1 MSTAPL
7 KQIVTVLNPEGLHLR
22 PADLLVRAAN
32 QFQASILIGK
42 NAEMVDCKSILSLI
56 TLGADQGTQLTI
68 QAEGSDAGEAMQT
81 LTALFAN
88 GFAVASDAGES
99 DAGASDA
106 GEPDSCESDAPGSA
120 AVDSANSVPKSNVSA
135 SDVGGRSQLGS
146 NVGSGPEPGTAQEQT
161 F

>member
-1 MSTAPL
+1 MFFRRL
-7 KQIVTVLNPEGLHLR
+7 FFQRVDQIDR
-22 PADLLVRAAN
+22 CWVRRRFVGEAIN
-32 QFQASILIGK
+32 NGGECF
-42 NAEMVDCKSILSLI
+42 VDFVF
-56 TLGADQGTQLTI
+56 ADQFLQ
-68 QAEGSDAGEAMQT
+68 EVHDDAAFAIMHVT
-81 LTALFAN
+81 LIAFHFIKWLFAN

>member
-42 NAEMVDCKSILSLI
+42 NAEMVDCKSILSLM

-68 QAEGSDAGEAMQT
+68 QAEGSDAVEAMQR
-81 LTALFAN
+81 LAALFAT
-88 GFAVASDAGES
+88 GFAVES
-99 DAGASDA
+99 DPGDPGATVTDVN
-106 GEPDSCESDAPGSA
+106 DES
-120 AVDSANSVPKSNVSA
+120 
-135 SDVGGRSQLGS
+135 QFGS
-146 NVGSGPEPGTAQEQT
+146 NLGSGPEPGTAHEQT
-161 F
+161 L